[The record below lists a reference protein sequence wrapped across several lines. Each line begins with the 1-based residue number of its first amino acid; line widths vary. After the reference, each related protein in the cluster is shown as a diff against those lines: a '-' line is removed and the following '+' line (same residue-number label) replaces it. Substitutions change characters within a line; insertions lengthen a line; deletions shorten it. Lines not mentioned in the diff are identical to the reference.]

1 MNADPAPALPPSLEI
16 LFQDHPEFI
25 ILDNGLS
32 VIFQQNPSH
41 PLVSVQAWVK
51 TGSIHEGA
59 HLGSG
64 LSHFLEHM
72 LFKGT
77 ERRGP
82 GEIANEV
89 QEFGGQ
95 INAYTAFDRTVYY
108 IDGPAEALNESL
120 DLLCDMTLHS
130 TLPHAEVQKE
140 KDVIL
145 REIDMTLDDPDR
157 ILSRAMFSTTFREH
171 PFRYP
176 VIGMRPLFEKVDRA
190 ILNSYYHDRYQPNN
204 MVLSVVGDFKRE
216 ALLKAIQETFGKVP
230 RDTLKPVFIPP
241 EPTQLAMR
249 ETRLSGDYQT
259 ARGLVAY
266 KIPSMRH
273 PDAPALDII
282 ASIIGSGY
290 SGHLRQKLREEM
302 DLVHNIGASTWN
314 PGEPGLLYVQF
325 QCAPEKATEAED
337 AIRSELEQLGK
348 TGFTKQEI
356 EKARRFALVSE
367 VQSRQTTSGLAS
379 RLGLI
384 TALVGDVHYPRRY
397 FQKIHSLGPDDL
409 QELARRTFTT
419 DHLSLS
425 TLLPVSTEARIRP
438 DSAPKP
444 LEPFQEK
451 CLPNG
456 ARLLWQKDPRLPRT
470 FMRFAGLGGPLY
482 ENADRKGATSLLTT
496 VMTRDTL
503 DKSARE
509 IAVEL
514 ESEGGFLTESSGNNT
529 FALAVEVIPEFAQ
542 QGFKALADAVL
553 RPAFKPSTIARE
565 REAQLAH
572 IRLSEDEI
580 LDRGRNAMRREFFGT
595 HPFASDPHGTP
606 DSVSRLDEPAL
617 RSLHERLITSHN
629 AVLVLTGNFDADTL
643 LPAAEAFLESL
654 PDRPLEAGRF
664 PFPGPACT
672 GEFTEFFAREQAV
685 VFDAFPDVGF
695 QPESEIIAELIDE
708 LLSDMSGPL
717 FRSVREDQS
726 LAYYVGA
733 SRLLGF
739 DYGIFY
745 LYAGTHP
752 SSTQAVFNCFD
763 VELERIRSGNLTQ
776 KELTDARTRLKVHN
790 RFSLQSPATRAARA
804 ALNALYGKP
813 IMDWENYEKR
823 LDALTLQ
830 QLTDFANEHLVPDK
844 RLRFTI
850 GPKND

>member
-1 MNADPAPALPPSLEI
+1 MNPSDASELPKSLET

-25 ILDNGLS
+25 ILENGLS

-41 PLVSVQAWVK
+41 PLISVQAWIK
-51 TGSIHEGA
+51 TGSIHEGE

-82 GEIANEV
+82 GEIASAV

-108 IDGPAEALNESL
+108 IDGPAEALDETL

-130 TLPHAEVQKE
+130 TLPHPEVQKE
-140 KDVIL
+140 KEVIL

-157 ILSRAMFSTTFREH
+157 IVARAMFSTTFREH

-176 VIGMRPLFEKVDRA
+176 VIGLRPLFEKVDRT
-190 ILNSYYHDRYQPNN
+190 ILESYYRDRYQPNN
-204 MVLSVVGDFKRE
+204 MVLSIVGDFKRSS
-216 ALLKAIQETFGKVP
+216 LLKAIEKTFGSVS
-230 RDTLKPVFIPP
+230 RGTLKPVLVPG
-241 EPTQLAMR
+241 EPKQLAMR

-273 PDAPALDII
+273 PDAPTLDIL

-290 SGHLRQKLREEM
+290 SGRLRQKLREEM
-302 DLVHNIGASTWN
+302 NLVHSIGASTWN
-314 PGEPGLLYVQF
+314 PGNPGLFYVQY
-325 QCAPEKATEAED
+325 QCAPEKAAKVEE
-337 AIRSELEQLGK
+337 AIRSEMEQLAK
-348 TGFTKQEI
+348 TGFTEQEI
-356 EKARRFALVSE
+356 EKARRFAMVSE

-379 RLGLI
+379 RLGLV

-397 FQKIHSLGPDDL
+397 FQKIHALGPDDL
-409 QELARRTFTT
+409 GELAEKTFID
-419 DHLSLS
+419 DHLSLTS
-425 TLLPVSTEARIRP
+425 LLPTSTEAQVRP
-438 DSAPKP
+438 DCAPKK
-444 LEPFQEK
+444 LEPFKEK
-451 CLPNG
+451 VLPNG
-456 ARLLWQKDPRLPRT
+456 ARILWQCDPRLPRT

-482 ENADRKGATSLLTT
+482 EDDGQQGATSLLTT
-496 VMTRDTL
+496 VMARDTGER
-503 DKSARE
+503 SARE
-509 IAVEL
+509 VAIEL
-514 ESEGGFLTESSGNNT
+514 ESNGGFLTDSSGNNT
-529 FALAVEVIPEFAQ
+529 FALAVEVIPEFAG
-542 QGFKALADAVL
+542 QGFQALSDAVL
-553 RPAFKPSTIARE
+553 KPAFKAATIKRE

-572 IRLSEDEI
+572 IRMSDDEI

-595 HPFASDPHGTP
+595 HPFASDPCGNL
-606 DSVSRLDEPAL
+606 DSVANLDES
-617 RSLHERLITSHN
+617 SLKELYERLIVAKN
-629 AVLVLTGNFDADTL
+629 AVLVLTGNFDAGTL
-643 LPAAEAFLESL
+643 LPMAEEFLAKLPDQPFEVRSL
-654 PDRPLEAGRF
+654 PFKE
-664 PFPGPACT
+664 PART
-672 GEFTEFFAREQAV
+672 GELSEIFPREQAV

-695 QPESEIIAELIDE
+695 QPETEIIGEVLDE

-733 SRLLGF
+733 SRLLGY
-739 DYGIFY
+739 DYGSFY

-763 VELERIRSGNLTQ
+763 IELERIRSGNLTE
-776 KELTDARTRLKVHN
+776 KELADARTRLKVHN

-804 ALNALYGKP
+804 ALNALYRKP
-813 IMDWENYEKR
+813 IMDWKNYEQR
-823 LDALTLQ
+823 LDALTLRH
-830 QLTDFANEHLVPDK
+830 LTDFAGEHLVPEK